1 VENQVPKQKAN
12 NSSLILSQS
21 LTLLMEQKGLRATK
35 LSNQLDNDISQKTI
49 NNIQNGRGATTLE
62 KLDLLANYFGV
73 KSSVL
78 IDEDNSETADNI
90 RLIGMYQKLSDDN
103 KAIIFSLVETLY
115 DSTYIRGDKN

>member
-1 VENQVPKQKAN
+1 VPKQKAN